1 MKKIIRLTESDLAR
15 IVKKVVREQDEDE
28 VAVGSSSGKSS
39 RYDLKKLLDD
49 RGKQQFIT
57 SVENYLTIL
66 KNSSS
71 RNGITG
77 LEDSFYDKQ
86 FEDFK
91 RRMETLFNETIATKP
106 SEFK

>member
-28 VAVGSSSGKSS
+28 VAVGSSGKSS

-71 RNGITG
+71 RTGITG
-77 LEDSFYDKQ
+77 LEDSFYDVQ